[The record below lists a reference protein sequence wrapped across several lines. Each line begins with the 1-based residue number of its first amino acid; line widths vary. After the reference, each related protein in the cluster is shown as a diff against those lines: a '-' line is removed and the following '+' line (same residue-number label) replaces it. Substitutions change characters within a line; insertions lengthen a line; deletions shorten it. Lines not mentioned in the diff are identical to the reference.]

1 MVGTAISDYG
11 MLSDRHTAALVSTRG
26 SVDWLCFPRFD
37 SPSVFGGLLDEDAGH
52 WRIHPAADDFTA
64 TREYVDHTLV
74 LRTRFTTGD
83 GELELT
89 DALVLG
95 PPGDP
100 HQLGVGAPH
109 ALARTVKCTRGTV
122 AVSMSF
128 SARPEYG
135 LVNPLL
141 STVEGGVLVRGG
153 ATRLLL
159 STPIDL
165 EWENGTG
172 TAVFTLHS
180 GQTMSFSLLW
190 ALWGIQKERSWD
202 QQEIARRIA
211 MTEESWLRWSR
222 VHESYTGPWKREVA
236 VGGRVL
242 HGLGYQPTG
251 AIVAA
256 VTTSLP
262 ESVGGTRNW
271 DYRYTWVRDASFTM
285 DALWVAACPDEA
297 REFFDFVTVA
307 AATARQGSGL
317 QIMFGIG
324 GEHDLTEREL
334 PHLSGWRASRP
345 VRVGNDAWSQKQ
357 LDVYGELLDTAARFA
372 GKLDADG
379 VDDDPALRDFLR
391 WTADTVQR
399 VWREPD
405 QGIWEIRGEPKH
417 FLHSKLMCWVALDRA
432 VMLGFDDRTAQWAAA
447 RDEIRAAIEEHG
459 YHEGVGAYTQSFG
472 SDQLDAAVLMVPI
485 VGFDTGPRAA
495 STVDAVASRLTDSN
509 GLVYRYSAESN
520 VDGIAEPEGVFLLCT
535 FWLARAYAA
544 TGRPAQAREVMERAV
559 AWSNDLG
566 LLAEQVDPA
575 SGGLLGN
582 FPQAFSHIGLIN
594 AAWAISEA
602 EGRLAA

>member
-11 MLSDRHTAALVSTRG
+11 MLSDRHTAALVSARG

-37 SPSVFGGLLDEDAGH
+37 SPSVFGRLLDEDAGH
-52 WRIHPAADDFTA
+52 WRIHPADDFTA
-64 TREYVDHTLV
+64 TREYIDHTLV

-122 AVSMSF
+122 AVYLSF
-128 SARPEYG
+128 CARPEYG

-141 STVEGGVLVRGG
+141 SAVEGGMLVRGG

-159 STPIDL
+159 STPVGL
-165 EWENGTG
+165 EWDNGTG
-172 TAVFTLHS
+172 TTIFTLHS

-190 ALWGIQKERSWD
+190 SLWGIQKETCWD
-202 QQEIARRIA
+202 QKEITERIA
-211 MTEESWLRWSR
+211 MTEESWLVWSR
-222 VHESYTGPWKREVA
+222 AHESYRGPWKREVDL
-236 VGGRVL
+236 GGRVL

-262 ESVGGTRNW
+262 ESLGGTRNW

-307 AATARQGSGL
+307 SATTRGDDAGL

-334 PHLSGWRASRP
+334 AHLSGWRASSP
-345 VRVGNDAWSQKQ
+345 VRVGNDAWRQKQ

-372 GKLDADG
+372 GKLTADG
-379 VDDDPALRDFLR
+379 VDNDPALRDFLR
-391 WTADTVQR
+391 WTADTVMR
-399 VWREPD
+399 VWRQPD
-405 QGIWEIRGEPKH
+405 QGIWEIQGEPKH
-417 FLHSKLMCWVALDRA
+417 FVHSKLMCWVALDRA
-432 VMLGFDDRTAQWAAA
+432 LQLGFDDRAAEWTAA

-459 YHEGVGAYTQSFG
+459 YHEDVGAYTQSFG
-472 SDQLDAAVLMVPI
+472 SEQLDAAALMVPI
-485 VGFDTGPRAA
+485 VGFDTGPRAV
-495 STVDAVASRLTDSN
+495 STVDAIASRLTDSR

-520 VDGIAEPEGVFLLCT
+520 VDGMAEPEGVFLLCT

-544 TGRPAQAREVMERAV
+544 TGRPAEAREVMERAV

-575 SGGLLGN
+575 TGELMGN
-582 FPQAFSHIGLIN
+582 FPQAFSHIGLVN

-602 EGRLAA
+602 EGSLAA